1 MPMYKIL
8 IFDCSGK
15 TRPTLIS
22 ALEDRANLTS
32 IKNESEFQEEIKTK
46 QFDVIFLDNDSINGR
61 TTKILENMRSK
72 DPYLP
77 IIMTSET
84 EKAEM
89 IVQTSIEKVN
99 SHMSAVKDQT
109 KWMYDRE
116 LTKVLDRPNDRS
128 SIVYSVTN
136 APWPVMDR
144 DAVFSFTYNE
154 NNTAEFI
161 VPVR

>member
-1 MPMYKIL
+1 
-8 IFDCSGK
+8 
-15 TRPTLIS
+15 
-22 ALEDRANLTS
+22 
-32 IKNESEFQEEIKTK
+32 
-46 QFDVIFLDNDSINGR
+46 
-61 TTKILENMRSK
+61 
-72 DPYLP
+72 
-77 IIMTSET
+77 
-84 EKAEM
+84 M

-161 VPVR
+161 RIDVVNIDDYHPLNVSVWRIASTLAPLESS